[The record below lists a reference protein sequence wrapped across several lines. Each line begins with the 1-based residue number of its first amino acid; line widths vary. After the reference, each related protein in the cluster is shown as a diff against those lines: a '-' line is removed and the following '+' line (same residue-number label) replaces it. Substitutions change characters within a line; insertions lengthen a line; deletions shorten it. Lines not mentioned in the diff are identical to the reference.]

1 MPASTFLPGK
11 CQRGLDVYSLS
22 SCRWHLLFMLG
33 RWHLLFMLVLP
44 FRLASMG
51 STMAIAPTP
60 GASRAAPTPT
70 PRRGTPRGKMDGVQ
84 GHGTARPACT
94 HRCGMTWA
102 PSHAKGAPCWVCGG
116 VGSGLSP
123 RVLPLHRVR
132 AKRCGHL
139 VLLRTKSRPRP
150 RCGSPVP
157 DMPRNKRGYLQAF
170 PTRAPAALQGAAKK
184 GVYVACVLVFVMHS
198 CLCLCRL
205 LQRDQHDHPC
215 LFVFVMLARSC
226 LCRLLQQPCRTEE
239 DIERGMAGAA
249 AAFKRAC
256 PSRP

>member
-1 MPASTFLPGK
+1 MAS
-11 CQRGLDVYSLS
+11 
-22 SCRWHLLFMLG
+22 
-33 RWHLLFMLVLP
+33 
-44 FRLASMG
+44 
-51 STMAIAPTP
+51 APTP

-94 HRCGMTWA
+94 HRCGTTWA
-102 PSHAKGAPCWVCGG
+102 PSHAKGAQCWVCGG

-157 DMPRNKRGYLQAF
+157 DMSRNKRGYLHDFTTSIQGSRHKGGLCCV
-170 PTRAPAALQGAAKK
+170 RAC
-184 GVYVACVLVFVMHS
+184 VCDACVLVFV
-198 CLCLCRL
+198 
-205 LQRDQHDHPC
+205 QA
-215 LFVFVMLARSC
+215 LA
-226 LCRLLQQPCRTEE
+226 
-239 DIERGMAGAA
+239 A
-249 AAFKRAC
+249 
-256 PSRP
+256 RPT